1 MKKIIGLVGTGY
13 WGKNIFRNFYEM
25 GSLHTVCDSNPAVL
39 SEFKQNF
46 PNAHYISSL
55 SEMLSNPSIKGIA
68 FATPAVTHYEFTKQ
82 ALKAGKDVFVE
93 KPLSLTVE
101 QGAELLE
108 VAKDNKRILMVGH
121 ILHYHPAVKK
131 LKELITSKVIGEIY
145 YIYSNRLNIGK
156 LRTEENVLWSL
167 APHDISVVLSLAGE
181 EPVTI
186 DSFAGAYLQKE
197 IYDMAVITLKF
208 STGVKSHISV
218 NWLNP
223 FKEQKLVVI
232 GSKGMLVFDDTL
244 QEKLFLYPHKIE
256 WIDGKI
262 PVAQKSESQVIPVEK
277 GEPLRLELEHFVEC
291 IETRKTPLTDGLEG
305 LRVLKVLE
313 EAEKSILNKRSTV

>member
-1 MKKIIGLVGTGY
+1 MDKIIGLAGTGY
-13 WGKNIFRNFYEM
+13 WGKNIFRNLYEM
-25 GSLHTVCDSNPAVL
+25 GRLHTVCDSNPTVL

-46 PNAHYISSL
+46 PNAYYTQSL
-55 SEMLSNPSIKGIA
+55 TEMLNNPSVKGIA
-68 FATPAVTHYEFTKQ
+68 FATPAVTHYEFAKQ

-101 QGAELLE
+101 QGSELID
-108 VAKDNKRILMVGH
+108 VAKENNRILMVGH

-131 LKELITSKVIGEIY
+131 LKEVIASKVIGDIY
-145 YIYSNRLNIGK
+145 YIYSNRLNMGK

-167 APHDISVVLSLAGE
+167 APHDISVVLSLAGK
-181 EPVTI
+181 EPIKI
-186 DSFAGAYLQKE
+186 DSFAGNYLQKG
-197 IYDMAVITLKF
+197 IYDMSLITLEFK
-208 STGVKSHISV
+208 GGLKSHISV

-232 GSKGMLVFDDTL
+232 GSEGMLVFDDTL
-244 QEKLFLYPHKIE
+244 QEKLFLYPHKVD

-262 PVAQKSESQVIPVEK
+262 PVAQKAESQVIPIEK

-291 IETRKTPLTDGLEG
+291 IKTRKTPLTDGSEG
-305 LRVLKVLE
+305 LKVLKVLE
-313 EAEKSILNKRSTV
+313 QSEKSLLNME

>member
-1 MKKIIGLVGTGY
+1 M
-13 WGKNIFRNFYEM
+13 
-25 GSLHTVCDSNPAVL
+25 
-39 SEFKQNF
+39 
-46 PNAHYISSL
+46 
-55 SEMLSNPSIKGIA
+55 
-68 FATPAVTHYEFTKQ
+68 
-82 ALKAGKDVFVE
+82 
-93 KPLSLTVE
+93 
-101 QGAELLE
+101 
-108 VAKDNKRILMVGH
+108 
-121 ILHYHPAVKK
+121 
-131 LKELITSKVIGEIY
+131 
-145 YIYSNRLNIGK
+145 
-156 LRTEENVLWSL
+156 RTEENVLWSL